1 MKEQFD
7 LYTNHDTGMLL
18 LPEEKRRVL
27 HQAIPILNGL
37 GVFFDVSATF
47 NVLKER
53 NFPKYVYILTALQS
67 QIESRYLV
75 DLDQGSLIATDSP
88 TLLG

>member
-27 HQAIPILNGL
+27 HQAVVDRNII
-37 GVFFDVSATF
+37 F
-47 NVLKER
+47 LKD
-53 NFPKYVYILTALQS
+53 
-67 QIESRYLV
+67 IEK
-75 DLDQGSLIATDSP
+75 
-88 TLLG
+88 